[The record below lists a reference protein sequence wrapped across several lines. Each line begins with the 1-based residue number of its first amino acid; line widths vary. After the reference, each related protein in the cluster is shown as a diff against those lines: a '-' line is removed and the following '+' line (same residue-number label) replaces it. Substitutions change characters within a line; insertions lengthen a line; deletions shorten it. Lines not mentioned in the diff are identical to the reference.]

1 MDDALLD
8 SAIRSLSDSH
18 CDFLGPKPPSNI
30 PASDPNEL
38 LGTFASS
45 QRQIGGSLPVWT
57 DQKIERKGVW
67 RNMGV
72 PDNLLVP
79 TLYAGELQWDG
90 TAVETPEFVDDGEG
104 GYAPSLEPLTKIF
117 TPADPS
123 CRATLRSL
131 LLLHKQMVLKPSI
144 GANSKGVLLLSSA
157 AEAMAVRGE
166 AELTTG
172 QPIASDAS
180 NASIALN
187 GSDTSMAAAATPPA
201 APVAAATR
209 AGNDGNDGDGSVP
222 TGDCC
227 GADDDDDDDALR
239 VWVGSP
245 IKTYKAGSSVSS
257 VPYSQLWRE
266 NIIRNPLLR
275 GAFLAEP
282 SIPHDQEL

>member
-72 PDNLLVP
+72 ADNLLVP

-131 LLLHKQMVLKPSI
+131 LLLH
-144 GANSKGVLLLSSA
+144 A
-157 AEAMAVRGE
+157 RH
-166 AELTTG
+166 
-172 QPIASDAS
+172 
-180 NASIALN
+180 
-187 GSDTSMAAAATPPA
+187 AATL
-201 APVAAATR
+201 APATR
-209 AGNDGNDGDGSVP
+209 LDRRAVLR
-222 TGDCC
+222 TC
-227 GADDDDDDDALR
+227 ALGCATA
-239 VWVGSP
+239 V
-245 IKTYKAGSSVSS
+245 ASS
-257 VPYSQLWRE
+257 VP
-266 NIIRNPLLR
+266 
-275 GAFLAEP
+275 AHAA
-282 SIPHDQEL
+282 